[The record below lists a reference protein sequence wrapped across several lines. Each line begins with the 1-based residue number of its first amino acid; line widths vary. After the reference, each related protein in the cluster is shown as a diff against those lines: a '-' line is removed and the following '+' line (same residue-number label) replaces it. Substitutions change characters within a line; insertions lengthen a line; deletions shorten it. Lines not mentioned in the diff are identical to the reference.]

1 MLPHIKRP
9 TTTASLDFQ
18 VRQSKKKWL
27 RRKWS
32 PKATIK
38 RICRPL
44 PIFLCILTSVLFAAM
59 GSFYGVM
66 INSMDLGNA
75 SHQLGGGFWR
85 KENNRLEQK
94 LASRITQRG
103 ALEIAPNGSLVMPTH
118 QLQTKLGALHNKF
131 ASIRNKAEHDSEAE
145 NTRGSAPEAVRRAS
159 APLAFRAS
167 KPQAQGSIGQNIA
180 QGQGPRSE
188 AGVEFVCDGGRKRIN
203 TGKVNDDYCDCED
216 GSDELKTSAC
226 ADTMFECT
234 ADPIDARR
242 FFSVP
247 SSRVNDGVCDC
258 CDGQDELANPSLQC
272 PNRCAK
278 PVLERR
284 GLGGRTGARW
294 EGRKASV
301 SLFES
306 EAGKRRPH

>member
-1 MLPHIKRP
+1 MCIG
-9 TTTASLDFQ
+9 Q

-32 PKATIK
+32 PKATLK

-44 PIFLCILTSVLFAAM
+44 PIFLCILISVLFAAM

-75 SHQLGGGFWR
+75 SHQQGGGFWR

-103 ALEIAPNGSLVMPTH
+103 SLEIAPNGSLVMPTH

-131 ASIRNKAEHDSEAE
+131 ASIRNKAELDSEAE
-145 NTRGSAPEAVRRAS
+145 NTMGVAPEAVKRAS

-167 KPQAQGSIGQNIA
+167 EQRAQGRLGQNIA
-180 QGQGPRSE
+180 KKQGPQLE

-216 GSDELKTSAC
+216 GSDELQTSAC

-234 ADPIDARR
+234 ADPIDAKR
-242 FFSVP
+242 FFTVP

-258 CDGQDELANPSLQC
+258 CDGQDEVANPSLHC

-284 GLGGRTGARW
+284 GLGGSTGTRW

-306 EAGKRRPH
+306 QAAKARPH